1 MGALRVVE
9 PPNAIGSFQGQL
21 RYNASDAPLSHAVHS
36 EGKKHG
42 ASLESRREREVL
54 SRIVRG
60 SSRASGAI
68 HYTYQAFGQYC
79 ASCAGLIWRY
89 AGHRGS
95 VGSVILMVS
104 GVSGATLYLPA
115 HRRGVLAHRV

>member
-60 SSRASGAI
+60 SSRASGAT

-79 ASCAGLIWRY
+79 ASCAGLDLAICWASRLSRQRHTY
-89 AGHRGS
+89 GLGR
-95 VGSVILMVS
+95 VGRHSLT
-104 GVSGATLYLPA
+104 AA